1 MQASS
6 IARHAVITIAILAVF
21 FSLALPGIPRLPFF
35 YDEADYVYASHQ
47 GWFSNWIDRPGL
59 NIVQFAR
66 LGISSGGDI
75 HNRQELSTII
85 RSSGDIHFYRH
96 WHGPLFYQWLGML
109 GHWTSEEYELR
120 LLSMLIPAAGAVL
133 VYFGCLWV
141 IPSSQLI
148 AILSAAFYATGYSV
162 IGSPELAPHQLFVVI
177 SLANLFCVAKFET
190 THELKFWWW
199 SCVWAGISFVTL
211 EVAFVNVAT
220 VLFFAWRRMNVL
232 RPATRLWFRSVC
244 LFLAPSII
252 FWPAAIFKL
261 EPLRSYIFMAYL
273 AVVRKGA
280 WGNTTVFQ
288 TWESRLRSE
297 PAEWFFITAAL
308 IIWWFLPR
316 KTEKYAA
323 LPFFF
328 YGLLMLVVMFKVNAV
343 MPHYALPYLAPLTVF
358 AGMTLGGVLQN
369 WPKKAQQVMTAA
381 MILLVTGGTYR
392 FVHNHLPATNSRTK
406 QMIDVMRSRPLD
418 GKTLLAPQGDVTVL
432 HYYFPLVKLELY
444 LDEEG
449 QRRAITNRHIDAIA
463 SDEEPFRIE
472 YLADRS
478 Q

>member
-1 MQASS
+1 
-6 IARHAVITIAILAVF
+6 
-21 FSLALPGIPRLPFF
+21 
-35 YDEADYVYASHQ
+35 
-47 GWFSNWIDRPGL
+47 
-59 NIVQFAR
+59 
-66 LGISSGGDI
+66 
-75 HNRQELSTII
+75 
-85 RSSGDIHFYRH
+85 
-96 WHGPLFYQWLGML
+96 
-109 GHWTSEEYELR
+109 
-120 LLSMLIPAAGAVL
+120 
-133 VYFGCLWV
+133 
-141 IPSSQLI
+141 
-148 AILSAAFYATGYSV
+148 
-162 IGSPELAPHQLFVVI
+162 
-177 SLANLFCVAKFET
+177 
-190 THELKFWWW
+190 
-199 SCVWAGISFVTL
+199 
-211 EVAFVNVAT
+211 
-220 VLFFAWRRMNVL
+220 
-232 RPATRLWFRSVC
+232 
-244 LFLAPSII
+244 
-252 FWPAAIFKL
+252 
-261 EPLRSYIFMAYL
+261 MAYL